1 MNSQPHSTLYYIFR
15 WEPLTRSDAAHVSG
29 DFPFLLFF
37 SFLAVSNLVVVC
49 MCPETLSLFLFLA
62 EFVFSLGKCVERGRF
77 QITPLYYTENYI
89 RLYGYYS
96 TGVLTTTQ
104 VCMCVRTTAERAPTS
119 RCKRPG
125 CYSNLFGDGEFEHHS
140 YCCLLC
146 WRVEWDRDICCVG
159 YGAALHHHP
168 PRSTPRAAFEC
179 FENGD

>member
-1 MNSQPHSTLYYIFR
+1 
-15 WEPLTRSDAAHVSG
+15 
-29 DFPFLLFF
+29 
-37 SFLAVSNLVVVC
+37 
-49 MCPETLSLFLFLA
+49 
-62 EFVFSLGKCVERGRF
+62 VERGRF

-96 TGVLTTTQ
+96 TGVFTTTQ

-146 WRVEWDRDICCVG
+146 WRVEWDRDICCVRE
-159 YGAALHHHP
+159 GAALHHHP

-179 FENGD
+179 YVNGDCGSDGDQGCTPAALPRVSNVISIMCLYLGHESNFSGNRLIETTFYHDCTNALSTRGLLHSTARC